1 MILRS
6 LDGLLMIAILPYV
19 CYQWASR
26 NERSLIIL
34 KAIVEIT
41 LELIMWFIFA
51 GVSILITA
59 AFLMEELYFNQNDN
73 KDKMKI
79 FILVAL
85 IVLGVEAGNWRH
97 AEYSQWPI
105 PQGQTFRRGPVRNVY
120 HQNGFSQWNPQQYYP
135 RQNYPQQNVNVD
147 ESFATA
153 EWICRNPTTGDM
165 LIIASETK
173 DQREETLDK
182 SFQRNT
188 NSHNIHSVDE
198 DLKKENDMKNHG
210 GEGVIDVRVGI

>member
-1 MILRS
+1 
-6 LDGLLMIAILPYV
+6 
-19 CYQWASR
+19 
-26 NERSLIIL
+26 
-34 KAIVEIT
+34 
-41 LELIMWFIFA
+41 
-51 GVSILITA
+51 
-59 AFLMEELYFNQNDN
+59 
-73 KDKMKI
+73 MKI

-85 IVLGVEAGNWRH
+85 IALGVEAGNWRH

-135 RQNYPQQNVNVD
+135 RQNYPQQNINVD

-165 LIIASETK
+165 VCHVKVSIVLREIKIILHYKFDNKFFQLIIASETK

-188 NSHNIHSVDE
+188 NSHNIHSANE

-210 GEGVIDVRVGI
+210 GEGLIDVRVGV